1 MGAPTTVLTSGM
13 IVSPPLPDYES
24 PADLA
29 LFCLARI
36 QKIAQAGP
44 RHLLP
49 LPEEI
54 TAIEVISKFIYIMGI
69 MCNTHN
75 YNHFASIHTHT
86 HTHKIITINELYV
99 TILIEKN
106 VNSSYE
112 WVLKLVIFLG
122 VGNCL
127 HIVALC

>member
-13 IVSPPLPDYES
+13 TVSPPLPDYES

-44 RHLLP
+44 RRLLP

-54 TAIEVISKFIYIMGI
+54 TAIEVISKFMYIMGI
-69 MCNTHN
+69 VCKTHN
-75 YNHFASIHTHT
+75 YNHFASIYALE
-86 HTHKIITINELYV
+86 IITVNKLYV

-106 VNSSYE
+106 INSSYE

-127 HIVALC
+127 HIIALH

>member
-1 MGAPTTVLTSGM
+1 VRIGALEWMGAPTTVLTSGM
-13 IVSPPLPDYES
+13 TVSPPPPDYES

-54 TAIEVISKFIYIMGI
+54 TAIEVISKFMYIMGI

-75 YNHFASIHTHT
+75 CNHFTSIYALY
-86 HTHKIITINELYV
+86 IITINKLYV

-106 VNSSYE
+106 INSSYE
-112 WVLKLVIFLG
+112 WVLK
-122 VGNCL
+122 
-127 HIVALC
+127 

>member
-1 MGAPTTVLTSGM
+1 VRIGALEWMGAPTTVLTSGM
-13 IVSPPLPDYES
+13 TVSPPLPDYES

-54 TAIEVISKFIYIMGI
+54 TAIEVISKFMYIMGI

-75 YNHFASIHTHT
+75 YNHFASIYIH
-86 HTHKIITINELYV
+86 Y
-99 TILIEKN
+99 
-106 VNSSYE
+106 
-112 WVLKLVIFLG
+112 KL
-122 VGNCL
+122 
-127 HIVALC
+127 